1 MVAYDIQFQTQEKD
15 MMKVINKKLSSKDI
29 NELQAIRKTDLAES
43 GIYLTPINNENRAAL
58 FRISAAVRCVG
69 ESCAICGHTYNS
81 VDDLLEKD
89 PSQGWGSDIFCKDC
103 SIEYEKIHGKLP
115 HQGEM

>member
-1 MVAYDIQFQTQEKD
+1 

-43 GIYLTPINNENRAAL
+43 GIYLTPINNENRVAL
-58 FRISAAVRCVG
+58 FRLSIAMRYVG
-69 ESCAICGHTYNS
+69 ETCAVCGHTYNS
-81 VDDLLEKD
+81 VDDLLEKN
-89 PSQGWGSDIFCKDC
+89 PYQGWGSDIICNDC

-115 HQGEM
+115 PQGEM